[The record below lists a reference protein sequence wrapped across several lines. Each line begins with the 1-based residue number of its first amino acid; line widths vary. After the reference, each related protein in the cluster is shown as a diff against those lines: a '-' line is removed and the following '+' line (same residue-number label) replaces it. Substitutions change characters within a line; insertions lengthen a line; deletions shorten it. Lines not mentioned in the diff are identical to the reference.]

1 MPDTQVHAPAPGAAL
16 ARLLARMAGREAVH
30 GGPAP
35 AERLGGWLE
44 WQRAVA
50 LARALDGPPADDTGG
65 AADARVPT
73 VQGATD
79 ANADAD
85 ADADASNVAADCV
98 RVRASLEAAITRDA
112 RDWTLP
118 VRPPAGSD
126 GNDVAAGA
134 AAVQRHCLALQRDM
148 QAATGRLR
156 GELREHLLAH
166 GGDMARLGGVDAVME
181 GLLAP
186 REHAL
191 LAPIVPALAAR
202 FEALHALHADEGLS
216 AAGDTDTAGEAWRS
230 RFRNEA
236 RQVLLAELDL
246 RFQPLEAL
254 LAALRSR

>member
-1 MPDTQVHAPAPGAAL
+1 MPDTQVLAPAPGAAL

-50 LARALDGPPADDTGG
+50 LARALDGPPADDTGD
-65 AADARVPT
+65 AADARVPAA
-73 VQGATD
+73 QGA

-85 ADADASNVAADCV
+85 ASDVAAGCV

-112 RDWTLP
+112 HDWTLP
-118 VRPPAGSD
+118 QRPSAGSD
-126 GNDVAAGA
+126 GRDVAAGA
-134 AAVQRHCLALQRDM
+134 VAVRRHCLALQRDM

-191 LAPIVPALAAR
+191 LAPIVPALVAR
-202 FEALHALHADEGLS
+202 FEALHALHAGDGLP
-216 AAGDTDTAGEAWRS
+216 AAGDTGTGEETWRS